1 MFRCLP
7 PWPVG
12 SCDLPPRV
20 WLRPFQPSSLPTQ
33 HLQEYDPQ
41 SQKCPAGAWP
51 GRAAG
56 HLCCLFCC
64 LWCVCVCVI
73 VPCSLPPLTQPSLWS
88 WSQGTP
94 APSSSS
100 SSPTACVKAGPLGK
114 SIMGEPPALPRSLV
128 GCAVGDSLAVPPPL
142 PHTHTPAGWQLLW
155 HTPQLLSSLALPC
168 SCQSLG
174 APRLH
179 ALSSRGRGG
188 ADPGF
193 LKLAPCLGW
202 RVGLRTRGTCRAR
215 PCSLVPQCGVWSL
228 SLVAVGR
235 PRWP

>member
-41 SQKCPAGAWP
+41 SQKCSAGAWP

-114 SIMGEPPALPRSLV
+114 SIMGEPPALPGSLV
-128 GCAVGDSLAVPPPL
+128 GCAVGDSFAVPPHS
-142 PHTHTPAGWQLLW
+142 HTHTPLQAGSCSGILPSCCHLW
-155 HTPQLLSSLALPC
+155 PFPAAVSPWGPPDSMPC
-168 SCQSLG
+168 
-174 APRLH
+174 PRE
-179 ALSSRGRGG
+179 GG
-188 ADPGF
+188 
-193 LKLAPCLGW
+193 
-202 RVGLRTRGTCRAR
+202 
-215 PCSLVPQCGVWSL
+215 
-228 SLVAVGR
+228 VGR
-235 PRWP
+235 ILAS

>member
-1 MFRCLP
+1 MLLTFSMFLVCWDVQMSPSVACGQLP
-7 PWPVG
+7 
-12 SCDLPPRV
+12 LAPRV

-41 SQKCPAGAWP
+41 SQKCSAGAWP

-100 SSPTACVKAGPLGK
+100 SSPLPQRVLRPGPLGRA
-114 SIMGEPPALPRSLV
+114 SWESPLHCPGPWWGVLLGIHLLFPPTPT
-128 GCAVGDSLAVPPPL
+128 
-142 PHTHTPAGWQLLW
+142 HTHP
-155 HTPQLLSSLALPC
+155 
-168 SCQSLG
+168 
-174 APRLH
+174 
-179 ALSSRGRGG
+179 
-188 ADPGF
+188 
-193 LKLAPCLGW
+193 
-202 RVGLRTRGTCRAR
+202 
-215 PCSLVPQCGVWSL
+215 
-228 SLVAVGR
+228 
-235 PRWP
+235 